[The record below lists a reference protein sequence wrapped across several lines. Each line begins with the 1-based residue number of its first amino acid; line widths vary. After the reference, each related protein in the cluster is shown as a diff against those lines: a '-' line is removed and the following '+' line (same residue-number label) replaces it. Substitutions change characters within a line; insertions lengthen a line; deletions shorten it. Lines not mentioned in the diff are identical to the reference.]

1 MITTKAFW
9 MGTLERGLKT
19 WIQAFLAVFAV
30 QAGATLTLSEAASLP
45 WLTAVVTASVAA
57 FLSLVTSIGNAEFV
71 AGEVPEARRAI
82 VVEPARTTVTVE
94 PVEVE
99 AVDVGETPDDREY
112 EPLT

>member
-9 MGTLERGLKT
+9 MGALERGLKT

-30 QAGATLTLSEAASLP
+30 QAGATLTISEAVSLP

-82 VVEPARTTVTVE
+82 VVEPTVTVE

-99 AVDVGETPDDREY
+99 AVDAGETPDDREY

>member
-9 MGTLERGLKT
+9 MGALERGLKT

-30 QAGATLTLSEAASLP
+30 QAGATLTLDEAAALP
-45 WLTAVVTASVAA
+45 WLTAVVTATVAA

-71 AGEVPEARRAI
+71 AGEVPRRAI
-82 VVEPARTTVTVE
+82 VVEPVE

-112 EPLT
+112 EPLA